1 MGDALPTVDLGL
13 KLAVTVVAGGTHTC
27 AILDDLT
34 VKCWG
39 SNTYGQLGLGDNSA
53 RGNQAS
59 ELGDVLPPV
68 DLGSGNLVIEVAAG
82 YFHTCARLFDNTTK
96 CWGRN
101 DYGQLGVG
109 DTTNRG
115 DATGQMSDELPSVDV
130 GTGRSVLGLAVGDLH
145 TCALLDD
152 ASVKCWG
159 SASDGQL
166 GYEST
171 YGRGHK
177 AEELGDHL
185 PVVDV
190 GTGKSVLQIVA
201 GDSHTCALLDDGTAK
216 CWGKNGLGNL
226 GLGDNTNRGDAAG
239 QMGDNLPAV
248 DLGSGRSVISLDA
261 GGEHTC
267 ALLDNFELK
276 CWGYNAYGQLG
287 LGDVST
293 RGYLSNSMGDNLPSL
308 DLGSGAV
315 IMTLSVGL
323 YHTCT
328 GLGDAS
334 IKCWGYNSD
343 GQLGLGDTANRGDD
357 SSEMGSYLPSVVLQ
371 GVVTST
377 SITSTSTTATIST
390 STTFTVTSSETTSTA
405 SVTST
410 DTMTITSSTSATD
423 STTTTISITT
433 TVTETTTTT
442 SSATATVSTSSS
454 SSSSRTTTSMTATV
468 TQTTT
473 TSATSS
479 ESTTVSLSS
488 TSHTATVSETTTRS
502 TSLTVTRS
510 STGTTSSTSSLTTGT
525 STSSSSALAGSA
537 QDLDSHAGE

>member
-13 KLAVTVVAGGTHTC
+13 KLAVNVVAGGTHTC

-39 SNTYGQLGLGDNSA
+39 LNTYGQLGVGDQSA
-53 RGNQAS
+53 RGNQAG

-68 DLGSGNLVIEVAAG
+68 DLGSGNLVLEVAAG
-82 YFHTCARLFDNTTK
+82 AFHTCARLFDNTTK

-115 DATGQMSDELPSVDV
+115 DATGQMGDELPSVDV
-130 GTGRSVLGLAVGDLH
+130 GTGRSVQSLAVGDLH

-152 ASVKCWG
+152 FS
-159 SASDGQL
+159 GQL

-190 GTGKSVLQIVA
+190 GTGRSVLQIVA

-226 GLGDNTNRGDAAG
+226 GLEDNTNRGDAAG

-248 DLGSGRSVISLDA
+248 DLGSGRSAIWLDA

-287 LGDVST
+287 AGDGST

-315 IMTLSVGL
+315 VMTLSVGL
-323 YHTCT
+323 YHTCA
-328 GLGDAS
+328 GLDDAT

-357 SSEMGSYLPSVVLQ
+357 SSEMGNYLPSVVLQ

-377 SITSTSTTATIST
+377 SITSTSTTATVST

-405 SVTST
+405 SVTAT
-410 DTMTITSSTSATD
+410 DTVTITSSTSATV

-488 TSHTATVSETTTRS
+488 TSHTVTVSETTTRS
-502 TSLTVTRS
+502 T

-525 STSSSSALAGSA
+525 STSSSSTLAGSA